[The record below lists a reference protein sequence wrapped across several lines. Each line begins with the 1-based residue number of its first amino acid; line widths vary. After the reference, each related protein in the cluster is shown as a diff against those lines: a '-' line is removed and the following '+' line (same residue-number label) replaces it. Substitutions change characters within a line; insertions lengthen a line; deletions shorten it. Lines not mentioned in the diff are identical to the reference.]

1 MLMYSHIDRRQ
12 STRYVSVYT
21 YAPFRSLRRHEVRE
35 KQEVIVCKALDCGEE
50 RRLKTFTAVQNFTW
64 TKNGNPVLLPQS
76 YVTEQLTGFMR
87 FEKYAGGTQ
96 PLQKNIY

>member
-35 KQEVIVCKALDCGEE
+35 KQEVIVCKALDCGEG
-50 RRLKTFTAVQNFTW
+50 RRLKTFTAVQNFT
-64 TKNGNPVLLPQS
+64 
-76 YVTEQLTGFMR
+76 
-87 FEKYAGGTQ
+87 
-96 PLQKNIY
+96 